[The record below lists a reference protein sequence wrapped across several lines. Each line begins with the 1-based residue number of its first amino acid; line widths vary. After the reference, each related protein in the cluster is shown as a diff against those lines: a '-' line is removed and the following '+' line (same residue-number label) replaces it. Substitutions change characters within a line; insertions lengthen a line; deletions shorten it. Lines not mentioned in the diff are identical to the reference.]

1 MISSHYT
8 WCDHATKCQGS
19 VWLKMKALIKLEAP
33 ELDEASSSSQSCTGI
48 LFTIQDPTA
57 QVCRLKFQTL
67 VGFRWVSEWASK
79 ANLLKFSWLWVPR
92 LGSSRTGLRPVASFW
107 VLGLLQV
114 RGWLNSRPSLNLQ
127 GLTKLEGA
135 SSLPPG
141 SILLASVIGLWIFV
155 IPSDFYVKKETGCNM
170 PWFRVRA
177 DI

>member
-79 ANLLKFSWLWVPR
+79 ANLLKFSWPGALMILRIPLQRKVQLSGQDERYVGQIRSQAPCLQFEVPR
-92 LGSSRTGLRPVASFW
+92 TKFAAWSSRYPQTSYSMLQCTRWALVDA
-107 VLGLLQV
+107 LL
-114 RGWLNSRPSLNLQ
+114 L
-127 GLTKLEGA
+127 
-135 SSLPPG
+135 
-141 SILLASVIGLWIFV
+141 
-155 IPSDFYVKKETGCNM
+155 
-170 PWFRVRA
+170 
-177 DI
+177 